1 VGLPDSD
8 HVREWR
14 VTHSRGIAKKSKPAQ
29 MICAVRRATVCE
41 DCSSSP
47 IVDSRDVWR
56 CFMYD
61 GGMCMLRNPLLAS
74 VRQHQQDALGR
85 RVEELT

>member
-1 VGLPDSD
+1 
-8 HVREWR
+8 
-14 VTHSRGIAKKSKPAQ
+14 

-41 DCSSSP
+41 DRSSFP

-61 GGMCMLRNPLLAS
+61 GGVRMLRNPLLAS
-74 VRQHQQDALGR
+74 VRRYQQDALGR